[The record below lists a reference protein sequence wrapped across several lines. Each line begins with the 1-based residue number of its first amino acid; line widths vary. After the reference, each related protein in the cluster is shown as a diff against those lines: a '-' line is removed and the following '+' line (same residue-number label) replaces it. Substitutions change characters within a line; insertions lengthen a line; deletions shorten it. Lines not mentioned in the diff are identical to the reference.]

1 MLSRLSEPE
10 AVVAGHVTAATRAR
24 RQADALEAALASG
37 DPTRIRREAGAALL
51 LLRAQAL
58 LHDLVAAMFGGVRG

>member
-1 MLSRLSEPE
+1 MLPRLSEPE

-24 RQADALEAALASG
+24 QQAHALEAALASG
-37 DPTRIRREAGAALL
+37 DMARIRREAGAALL

-58 LHDLVAAMFGGVRG
+58 LHELVADLFGAPRG